1 MGLAS
6 KVGARTGEGAV
17 RQEVGARWEL
27 IAPTLSI
34 PTLKAS
40 HTVFSSLTS

>member
-27 IAPTLSI
+27 IAPTHLLSFLLI
-34 PTLKAS
+34 TNSKYSYP
-40 HTVFSSLTS
+40 